1 MITTQTKAGMAST
14 AIHAESSGADG
25 HLKMSSTDFHAK
37 IRSLYDGMNTC
48 SGLLDPI
55 DFQRAM
61 EEIG

>member
-1 MITTQTKAGMAST
+1 MGGHTEMA
-14 AIHAESSGADG
+14 AAVHAESSGADG
-25 HLKMSSTDFHAK
+25 HLQMSSTDFHAK
-37 IRSLYDGMNTC
+37 IRSLYDGMSTS